1 MQFSFLKVLEEG
13 NVNKLMRGEKG
24 KYFSKFRNFLRGG
37 VDYVK
42 WVVILEFILLNP
54 VFTKGRVISIL
65 SGFLYSSIICVE
77 FRLLKGIA
85 CMEIKT
91 DIIFF

>member
-1 MQFSFLKVLEEG
+1 MHFSFLKVLEEG

-24 KYFSKFRNFLRGG
+24 KHFSKFRNFLRGG

-54 VFTKGRVISIL
+54 IFTKGRVISIRSGYQSGL
-65 SGFLYSSIICVE
+65 VFCIVALFALNSGF
-77 FRLLKGIA
+77 
-85 CMEIKT
+85 
-91 DIIFF
+91 